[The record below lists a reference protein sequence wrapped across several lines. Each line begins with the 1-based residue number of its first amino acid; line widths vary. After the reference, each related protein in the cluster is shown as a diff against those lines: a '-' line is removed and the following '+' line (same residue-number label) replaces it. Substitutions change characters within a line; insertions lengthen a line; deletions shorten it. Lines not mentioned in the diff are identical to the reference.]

1 MRWVLLA
8 LFIVFIFLS
17 VWWDMSLILLGF
29 GCGAI
34 VVLYGGQLLH
44 WYFLVKKKNWEQAGN
59 YQRDCFQFWL
69 IISFLLYL
77 SSFFKCFM
85 E

>member
-1 MRWVLLA
+1 MKKETDFSASSLAKEQRMRWVLLA

-34 VVLYGGQLLH
+34 VVLYGG
-44 WYFLVKKKNWEQAGN
+44 
-59 YQRDCFQFWL
+59 
-69 IISFLLYL
+69 
-77 SSFFKCFM
+77 SSFTGIFW
-85 E
+85 

>member
-29 GCGAI
+29 SCGAI
-34 VVLYGGQLLH
+34 VVLVLDHHLFSFVSVVFFQVVYGMRGH
-44 WYFLVKKKNWEQAGN
+44 GE
-59 YQRDCFQFWL
+59 
-69 IISFLLYL
+69 
-77 SSFFKCFM
+77 FKRIT